1 MTYKEVCVKFKR
13 IRKVK
18 EITPEKMAEDL
29 NENCS
34 RIINIENGKTEMR
47 VSEFLRWCEY
57 LEVSPRGFFDN
68 AYPFKTLRYKKICE
82 MIEELEGTDFEMMRR
97 IVNAVYHSKK

>member
-18 EITPEKMAEDL
+18 DITPEKMAEDL

-34 RIINIENGKTEMR
+34 HIINIENGKTEMR

-68 AYPFKTLRYKKICE
+68 AHPFKTLRYKKICE
-82 MIEELEGTDFEMMRR
+82 MIEELEGKDFEMMRR
-97 IVNAVYHSKK
+97 IVNAVYHNKK